1 MASLLSRVEIRSA
14 RLVIDLFDMPVDKRK
29 AEPIVSAPLFAQS
42 YLSRNRGR
50 GGGGG
55 GEGGP
60 DCNFGTAVASID
72 IAFNRYQA
80 HVPFIC
86 IHGYLLKLSRR
97 TLLIRAPIDVYSGR
111 FSLTPST
118 FHSIPF
124 DSIRFD
130 TGWWRSAC
138 PLSLAFELILVAGV
152 VTIPSRPVLPRLSFQ
167 VFVQEF

>member
-29 AEPIVSAPLFAQS
+29 AEPIVSTPLFAQS
-42 YLSRNRGR
+42 YLVERTE

-55 GEGGP
+55 GEVGP

-97 TLLIRAPIDVYSGR
+97 TLLIRAPMDVHSGR
-111 FSLTPST
+111 FSLTLDFP
-118 FHSIPF
+118 FHST
-124 DSIRFD
+124 RFD

-152 VTIPSRPVLPRLSFQ
+152 VTTRPSLLVLPRLSFQ